1 MTTELEGV
9 QANMHALQEQ
19 LQTLRTETTAIPHEI
34 ADLEASISVK
44 QASQASAEATTMR
57 AEADAAY
64 RIEELTAGAS
74 HFAAL
79 GLAFTTEEGGK
90 VTLQF
95 TKVAAADPTRAFS
108 VTVQVGDDDA
118 FAAIACSPAIPDLAA
133 RIDTLNASKDFS
145 AFVRGIRSAFKALA

>member
-1 MTTELEGV
+1 ME
-9 QANMHALQEQ
+9 ALQSQ
-19 LQTLRTETTAIPHEI
+19 LSSLQAERTAIPREI
-34 ADLEASISVK
+34 ADLETSIAVK
-44 QASQASAEATTMR
+44 QTHQASAEATTSR

-90 VTLQF
+90 VTLLF

-118 FAAIACSPAIPDLAA
+118 FSAIHCDPPLDDLSA
-133 RIDTLNASKDFS
+133 RIAALNTSKDFS
-145 AFVRGIRSAFKALA
+145 AFVRGVRAAFKAMA